1 MPVISAAAVV
11 IGVLRFRIIYNRYIV
26 IFTIDGCIYCF
37 AVLAN
42 FTSYPAREHCITV
55 LIKKISLTLDVVSL
69 ASRYLTGGKE
79 IIVVVISICIIFCST
94 RLYCVNPVFLN
105 TSASLVCVE
114 GMIRINVVLFVYN
127 VIAFGRYPTGQ
138 HLAVCIEEI
147 GVALIYD
154 LLVGCHLTGSLEII
168 PLFLSILIV
177 IRCGQSPVVGDLLS
191 GAVYEVHIAVVVNP
205 AGTNQ
210 HSVFAYI
217 IIFSVADTEGVLIRI
232 AVAVVAVPLA
242 VN

>member
-1 MPVISAAAVV
+1 MIIS
-11 IGVLRFRIIYNRYIV
+11 
-26 IFTIDGCIYCF
+26 
-37 AVLAN
+37 
-42 FTSYPAREHCITV
+42 
-55 LIKKISLTLDVVSL
+55 IKKISLTLDVVSL
-69 ASRYLTGGKE
+69 ASCYLTGGKE

-94 RLYCVNPVFLN
+94 RLYCVDPIVLN
-105 TSASLVCVE
+105 TGTSLVRVI
-114 GMIRINVVLFVYN
+114 GMVLINTVFFVYN
-127 VIAFGRYPTGQ
+127 VIAFRCYPASQ

-191 GAVYEVHIAVVVNP
+191 GAVYKVHIAVVVNP

-217 IIFSVADTEGVLIRI
+217 IIFSVADTEGVLVRI